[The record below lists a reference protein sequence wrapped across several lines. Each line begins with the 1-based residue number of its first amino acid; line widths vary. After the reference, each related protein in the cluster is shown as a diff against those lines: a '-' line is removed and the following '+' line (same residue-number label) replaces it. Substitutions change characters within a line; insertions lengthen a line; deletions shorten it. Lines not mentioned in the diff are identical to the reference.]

1 MLSTRGW
8 AREHRMP
15 TTQYTVRMILSST
28 LLPLLATSVAAV
40 TYGLAAVW
48 PPRRHTTAQIDQPS
62 SAIGPDQ
69 AWWLLAIGWI
79 AHAVA
84 FSADAIDWRAGT
96 PIARFGFAPAL
107 SVAAW
112 MVLGVYALERLQLD
126 SVIARRSLACLAAA
140 SVILAGIFPG
150 QDQPNLNHGLA
161 PLHWVLGVAS
171 YGLFGA
177 ALLHAVLWR
186 LAERRLRTK
195 TLNKPVPTPGIPLL
209 KLESLTMRFALAGFV
224 VLSLTLVLGA
234 LFAQPLRW
242 DHKTLFSVMSWVV
255 FAILLA
261 GRRWLG
267 WRGKTAIGW
276 LYAGSALLLLAY
288 VGSRFVLEVLL
299 HRPVPSP

>member
-1 MLSTRGW
+1 
-8 AREHRMP
+8 
-15 TTQYTVRMILSST
+15 MILSST
-28 LLPLLATSVAAV
+28 LLPLSATLVAALS
-40 TYGLAAVW
+40 YGLAAVW
-48 PPRRHTTAQIDQPS
+48 PARRAVAEPPAEVPAT
-62 SAIGPDQ
+62 GRDQ
-69 AWWLLAIGWI
+69 AWWLLAVGWI
-79 AHAVA
+79 AHAIA
-84 FSADAIDWRAGT
+84 FSAEAVDWSGPT

-112 MVLGVYALERLQLD
+112 LVLGVYALERLQLN
-126 SVIARRSLACLAAA
+126 SALARRTLAGLAAA

-150 QDQPNLNHGLA
+150 QAHPDLSHGLA

-177 ALLHAVLWR
+177 ALLHAMLWR
-186 LAERRLRTK
+186 LAERRLR
-195 TLNKPVPTPGIPLL
+195 NKALDRPASSVGGIPLL
-209 KLESLTMRFALAGFV
+209 KLESLTLRFVLAGFV

-242 DHKTLFSVMSWVV
+242 DHKTLFSVMSWAV
-255 FAILLA
+255 FAVLLA

-299 HRPVPSP
+299 NRPVPA